1 MLAPLCRTTT
11 RRPAQISYGAAPCK
25 KQGSVSTTWHSCIGN
40 VVCWEVNLGKHFRI
54 QCNLCSP
61 PLSLSIYLP
70 ISLRS
75 LPLAAHQRAVD
86 CRMLVLHCVQILTSS
101 RVFFPELLL
110 TFTLAIDLRATYLS
124 REKGRGCTHHAHRQD
139 SHCAPPLLY

>member
-1 MLAPLCRTTT
+1 MLTPALQDDDETTCL
-11 RRPAQISYGAAPCK
+11 RQLRCGAIQEAGVCLYN
-25 KQGSVSTTWHSCIGN
+25 QALSCIGN

-54 QCNLCSP
+54 QCSLCSP
-61 PLSLSIYLP
+61 PLSFCLSIP
-70 ISLRS
+70 LRS

-86 CRMLVLHCVQILTSS
+86 CRMLVLHCIQILTSS

-110 TFTLAIDLRATYLS
+110 TFTLAIDLRATCLL
-124 REKGRGCTHHAHRQD
+124 REKGRGCTHHGRRQD